1 MVALDLDLRTQE
13 VEDQLVTLLER
24 GATVESDVLA
34 NVKTMLPA
42 EAVTILDEFI
52 PEPPNKQAA
61 AAAASASA
69 SASWS
74 EPMATGAPAPVVT
87 YSQGDVMTAQVG
99 RI

>member
-1 MVALDLDLRTQE
+1 MTLPSSFCVFKACACSTALVALDLDLRTQE

-74 EPMATGAPAPVVT
+74 E
-87 YSQGDVMTAQVG
+87 
-99 RI
+99 